1 MAASSVLS
9 SSGVSASSRFSLAS
23 RACSLSRWLLTDT
36 YSPSA
41 IDTAPATRP
50 AIPAVKIAPR
60 VDVAP
65 ATPTTIPA
73 TETIP
78 SLAPRTPARSQ
89 FSFAARPPECGSPEW
104 VAFPS
109 ATASTCSCSGLGGS
123 LELMLPSNTTGG
135 QIHGTLL
142 AITGG
147 PAGPPREWG
156 LVHEP
161 SWWFQER
168 AGSRFLFVLVHRGM
182 APRPRSV
189 NPLSSCRPSCRPRR
203 PRGLHTCGSTMKA
216 DARQGEAEAAERA
229 TAATEAV
236 LALAQKLHDQ
246 YVAEGQETRERLIS
260 EGQSRHDQVVGE
272 ATARQEELLSTGQA
286 KYDEFV
292 SAGKAKHDELIAE
305 AEALVVEAQHKRA
318 EVLAGLGSERGVLQK
333 EIEELRTIERDHRTR
348 LKSYLEGQLIK
359 LEQTGADETS

>member
-9 SSGVSASSRFSLAS
+9 PSGVSVSSRFSLAS

-50 AIPAVKIAPR
+50 AILAVKIAPR
-60 VDVAP
+60 ADVAP

-109 ATASTCSCSGLGGS
+109 ATASSWSRSGLGGS

-142 AITGG
+142 AIIGG
-147 PAGPPREWG
+147 PAGSPPGMG
-156 LVHEP
+156 LAHEP
-161 SWWFQER
+161 SWGLQGR
-168 AGSRFLFVLVHRGM
+168 VGSRFRVVLVH
-182 APRPRSV
+182 
-189 NPLSSCRPSCRPRR
+189 
-203 PRGLHTCGSTMKA
+203 
-216 DARQGEAEAAERA
+216 
-229 TAATEAV
+229 
-236 LALAQKLHDQ
+236 
-246 YVAEGQETRERLIS
+246 
-260 EGQSRHDQVVGE
+260 
-272 ATARQEELLSTGQA
+272 
-286 KYDEFV
+286 
-292 SAGKAKHDELIAE
+292 
-305 AEALVVEAQHKRA
+305 
-318 EVLAGLGSERGVLQK
+318 
-333 EIEELRTIERDHRTR
+333 
-348 LKSYLEGQLIK
+348 
-359 LEQTGADETS
+359 